1 MRKPVEH
8 SSDAKL
14 AGESD
19 PLGELMKIL
28 FYVYQNPVEVS
39 WEANQFGL
47 PEIGAKFYITHA
59 DLAEII
65 SGDKCLNIAILQ
77 LWTM

>member
-28 FYVYQNPVEVS
+28 FYVYQNPVEVP
-39 WEANQFGL
+39 WEAHQFGL

>member
-1 MRKPVEH
+1 VPKPVEH
-8 SSDAKL
+8 VGEAEVASD
-14 AGESD
+14 SD

-28 FYVYQNPVEVS
+28 FYVYQNPVEVP
-39 WEANQFGL
+39 WEVRQFGL
-47 PEIGAKFYITHA
+47 PDIGAKFFITHA
-59 DLAEII
+59 DVAEII

>member
-39 WEANQFGL
+39 WEASQFGL
-47 PEIGAKFYITHA
+47 PDIGAT
-59 DLAEII
+59 I
-65 SGDKCLNIAILQ
+65 SGDKCLNIVILQ